1 MTDEMSVTEIRRMPQ
16 EDLEDNGV
24 GGMLDDDIYEQTGVA
39 TRHAN
44 GASSRQT
51 GCQLPATTA
60 RGSTDA
66 AIAKTVLHAVW
77 DELHLRG
84 VGTDKTAEILAEV
97 TLALLDY

>member
-1 MTDEMSVTEIRRMPQ
+1 MSVTEIRRMPQ

-44 GASSRQT
+44 RASSRQT

-77 DELHLRG
+77 DELHIRG

>member
-39 TRHAN
+39 TQHAN
-44 GASSRQT
+44 RASSRQT

>member
-77 DELHLRG
+77 DELHIRG

>member
-44 GASSRQT
+44 RASSRQT

-77 DELHLRG
+77 DELHIRG

>member
-1 MTDEMSVTEIRRMPQ
+1 MSVTEIRRMPQ

-24 GGMLDDDIYEQTGVA
+24 GGMLDDDIYEQTSVA
-39 TRHAN
+39 TQHAN
-44 GASSRQT
+44 RASSRQT

-77 DELHLRG
+77 DELHIRG

>member
-1 MTDEMSVTEIRRMPQ
+1 MITNQLRFITILWCV
-16 EDLEDNGV
+16 L
-24 GGMLDDDIYEQTGVA
+24 LDDDIYEQTGVA

-44 GASSRQT
+44 RASSRQT

>member
-44 GASSRQT
+44 RASSRQT

>member
-1 MTDEMSVTEIRRMPQ
+1 MDEMSVSEIRRMPQ

-51 GCQLPATTA
+51 GWQLPATTA

-77 DELHLRG
+77 DELHIRG

>member
-1 MTDEMSVTEIRRMPQ
+1 MILSTV
-16 EDLEDNGV
+16 
-24 GGMLDDDIYEQTGVA
+24 LDDDIYEQTGVA

>member
-44 GASSRQT
+44 RASSRQT

-77 DELHLRG
+77 DELHIRG
-84 VGTDKTAEILAEV
+84 VGTDKTAEILAKV